1 MSETKSFEE
10 LFLSQNEE
18 DNLKINH
25 IKILLVNN
33 INSNHMYLIKLKEWQ
48 IEHQELFDYLIFLGN
63 FLENKENSN
72 VKIDSKE
79 NLINEESEIG
89 SLLTYFENIC
99 LKVIY
104 IGGSNDSK
112 NIFTQPYPSL
122 TMSSVN
128 LHQQFYKLA
137 NDLYLIGFGGPITI
151 DKYSSLDI
159 TMFNF
164 KNYIKDQN
172 TTSNIQVILVTNDG
186 MDEINNIETGNVI
199 SANNNSINN
208 IVAKKNKILDNLLKS
223 KDNNILIN
231 LNGNKKLK
239 KGMKNIYNST
249 IINPGFLCDGEIG
262 ILILERD
269 IKTKNWKIKK
279 MDFISI

>member
-48 IEHQELFDYLIFLGN
+48 IENQELFDYLIFLGN
-63 FLENKENSN
+63 FLENKDQNSN
-72 VKIDSKE
+72 IKIDSKE

-89 SLLTYFENIC
+89 SLITYFENIC

-104 IGGSNDSK
+104 IGGINDSK
-112 NIFTQPYPSL
+112 NIFTQPYPTL

-172 TTSNIQVILVTNDG
+172 TTPNIQMILVTNDG
-186 MDEINNIETGNVI
+186 MDEINNVEKGNEI
-199 SANNNSINN
+199 NTNNN

-249 IINPGFLCDGEIG
+249 IISPGFLCDGEIG

-279 MDFISI
+279 MDFITI